1 VKILRVYGEDYAA
14 SSFDNLVD
22 AGKLTAKELWDK
34 GNGSYD
40 DGEHNFFE
48 YQALE
53 FGEVDP
59 EFLRWIW
66 ANQDYDSSKH
76 DNFYVVE

>member
-1 VKILRVYGEDYAA
+1 VKILRVFGEDYAA
-14 SSFDNLVD
+14 LTFDNLVE

-34 GNGSYD
+34 GYGEYD
-40 DGEHNFFE
+40 DGHDYFK
-48 YQALE
+48 YQGRE
-53 FGEVDP
+53 FDEVDP

-66 ANQDYDSSKH
+66 ENQDYDSSKH